1 MELDLPTGT
10 DSGGGDHLAKFLSTL
25 TELVDLL
32 GKTGPGGASGGAS
45 PTGGAA
51 DSTGGK
57 NLIKA
62 TQKLFTDLANAF
74 KPLKTVLS
82 KFGTI
87 TPAAAKA
94 EPAPA
99 PAPAPIALEAPAAPE
114 AQADEAKPKRKGR
127 KKKGAADAE
136 QGPEE
141 TPLAA
146 LTIQDASIGIDYASV
161 KMPAAPAPKA
171 KAAPEPEPKEQ
182 GPTIVRIM
190 DVDAKL
196 AKITLPTASFRIA
209 SALLQGKFLMPPEAE
224 RPAPE
229 AKPEPEPK
237 AEPKPDEA
245 PAPKAEKPAAQKTPK
260 AEPKPDE
267 APAPKAEKPAAQK
280 TPKAPKPEKTA
291 PKTVAAESKAELFTA
306 INVFKRYISGQKQF
320 SFGDAFKS
328 ILQSFKPVKAEGEKA
343 EGEKATD
350 AQEENAASKEA
361 SQNLQSALINIANG
375 VVNVTTAGEK
385 KEGEEEDTPEKKKEQ
400 KRQEPERNK
409 KAESETTEPST
420 DAGQKLGKA
429 SEAPAAEGASA
440 EGGAAAAE
448 GADAEAATG
457 AAAAEGGAAAGGA
470 AAAEATVAATVATG
484 GLALLALAAAAA
496 AAAVAA
502 AGALVVSGVM
512 APFKVIGEVA
522 ITVGKTLVGAMTDP
536 IATFAKLSAVMIG
549 FVSVVNPAAV
559 DHFNRAIKDTTAVV
573 GKSMIGALNIFT
585 TVQREF
591 ADVLSPIMRKLT
603 STIDSVAASM
613 GGMFFGMIRLGGV
626 AVTVLLPVFKAIGS
640 AFSMFFGIISALSE
654 ALAVII
660 GGFSGMFDGLDGAVQ
675 SMATAIVDIV
685 KVIARATVQMVALIA
700 KIFGATGFLNG
711 MKNVAKN
718 KGASERDNTTGLAN
732 PTGAHFESAE
742 GFGKSIAQASFT
754 ATSAG
759 AAPKK
764 TDDFLADIAKDMET
778 ISTMDLKQLII
789 DALVAA
795 AKITIKEGAK
805 GAGTVAFEGTGLG
818 VAYRTGNAIQKL
830 LFG

>member
-99 PAPAPIALEAPAAPE
+99 PIALEAPAAAE

-161 KMPAAPAPKA
+161 KMPAAPPKA
-171 KAAPEPEPKEQ
+171 KPKEDAEQ
-182 GPTIVRIM
+182 PVLL
-190 DVDAKL
+190 AKL
-196 AKITLPTASFRIA
+196 VDIDTNLVKITVPTASFKIA
-209 SALLQGKFLMPPEAE
+209 SALLQGKFLMPPEAA

-237 AEPKPDEA
+237 
-245 PAPKAEKPAAQKTPK
+245 PAP
-260 AEPKPDE
+260 
-267 APAPKAEKPAAQK
+267 

-343 EGEKATD
+343 EGEKTPD
-350 AQEENAASKEA
+350 AQAENAASKEA

-400 KRQEPERNK
+400 KRQEPEKNK

-429 SEAPAAEGASA
+429 SEAPAAEGAAA

-448 GADAEAATG
+448 GAAAEAATG
-457 AAAAEGGAAAGGA
+457 AAAAEGGAAAAAGGA

-522 ITVGKTLVGAMTDP
+522 MTVGKTLVGAMTDP

-626 AVTVLLPVFKAIGS
+626 AVTVLLPVFKAIAS

-711 MKNVAKN
+711 MRNVAKN
-718 KGASERDNTTGLAN
+718 KGAAERDNTTGLAN

-778 ISTMDLKQLII
+778 ISTMDLKQVII
-789 DALVAA
+789 DAILGA
-795 AKITIKEGAK
+795 AKATVTETAK
-805 GAGTVAFEGTGLG
+805 GVATVAYEGSGMG
-818 VAYRTGNAIQKL
+818 VVNRTGAAL
-830 LFG
+830 GEWVGGMLFG

>member
-99 PAPAPIALEAPAAPE
+99 PIALEAPAAPE

-146 LTIQDASIGIDYASV
+146 LTIQDASIGIDFASV
-161 KMPAAPAPKA
+161 KMPAQPAPKA
-171 KAAPEPEPKEQ
+171 KPEPEPKEQ

-209 SALLQGKFLMPPEAE
+209 SALLQGNFLMPPEAA

-237 AEPKPDEA
+237 AER
-245 PAPKAEKPAAQKTPK
+245 PAP
-260 AEPKPDE
+260 
-267 APAPKAEKPAAQK
+267 

-343 EGEKATD
+343 EGEKTPD

-385 KEGEEEDTPEKKKEQ
+385 KEEDEEKPKA
-400 KRQEPERNK
+400 RQPDKN
-409 KAESETTEPST
+409 AENIDDKST
-420 DAGQKLGKA
+420 WTGPDGQKLGKA
-429 SEAPAAEGASA
+429 SEAPAAEGAA
-440 EGGAAAAE
+440 
-448 GADAEAATG
+448 AEAATG
-457 AAAAEGGAAAGGA
+457 AAAAEGGAAAAAGGA
-470 AAAEATVAATVATG
+470 AVAAEGTVAATVATG

-522 ITVGKTLVGAMTDP
+522 MTVGKTLVGAMTDP

-549 FVSVVNPAAV
+549 FVSVINPAAV

-640 AFSMFFGIISALSE
+640 AFSMFFGIITALSE

-685 KVIARATVQMVALIA
+685 KVLARATVQMVALIA

-711 MKNVAKN
+711 MRNVAKN

-742 GFGKSIAQASFT
+742 GFGKSIAQASFV

-795 AKITIKEGAK
+795 AKITVKEGAK
-805 GAGTVAFEGTGLG
+805 GAGTIAFEGTGLG

>member
-99 PAPAPIALEAPAAPE
+99 PIALEAPPAPE
-114 AQADEAKPKRKGR
+114 AQADETKAKPKRKSR
-127 KKKGAADAE
+127 KKKADADDAE
-136 QGPEE
+136 QGPSE

-146 LTIQDASIGIDYASV
+146 LTIQDASIGIDYASI
-161 KMPAAPAPKA
+161 KMPATPAPKA
-171 KAAPEPEPKEQ
+171 KAKPEPEQEQ
-182 GPTIVRIM
+182 APLT
-190 DVDAKL
+190 AKVIDIDTNL
-196 AKITLPTASFRIA
+196 VKITVPTASFKIA
-209 SALLQGKFLMPPEAE
+209 SALLQGKFLMPPEAA

-229 AKPEPEPK
+229 ADPKPK
-237 AEPKPDEA
+237 AEPKDKPDEA
-245 PAPKAEKPAAQKTPK
+245 PAPKAEKPAP
-260 AEPKPDE
+260 
-267 APAPKAEKPAAQK
+267 
-280 TPKAPKPEKTA
+280 TPKAPKPEKA
-291 PKTVAAESKAELFTA
+291 NPKTVAAESKAELFTA
-306 INVFKRYISGQKQF
+306 LNVFKRFITGQKQF
-320 SFGDAFKS
+320 TFGDAFKS
-328 ILQSFKPVKAEGEKA
+328 ILKSFKPVKEDKEKA
-343 EGEKATD
+343 EDKKTND
-350 AQEENAASKEA
+350 AQEENAAAKEA
-361 SQNLQSALINIANG
+361 TQNLQSAIINIANG

-385 KEGEEEDTPEKKKEQ
+385 KEDDSETSEQHSKRKNKEAEKDEKAEKAE
-400 KRQEPERNK
+400 KNK
-409 KAESETTEPST
+409 KAESETKEPST

-429 SEAPAAEGASA
+429 SEAPATP
-440 EGGAAAAE
+440 AAPAAE
-448 GADAEAATG
+448 GG
-457 AAAAEGGAAAGGA
+457 AAAAEGGAAAAEGGA
-470 AAAEATVAATVATG
+470 AAAAAEGTVAATVATG

-549 FVSVVNPAAV
+549 FVSVINPAAV
-559 DHFNRAIKDTTAVV
+559 DNFNRAIKDTTAVI

-591 ADVLSPIMRKLT
+591 ADVLSPIMRNLT
-603 STIDSVAASM
+603 STITSVATSM
-613 GGMFFGMIRLGGV
+613 GGMFFGMIRMGGV
-626 AVTVLLPVFKAIGS
+626 AVTVLMPIFKAIG
-640 AFSMFFGIISALSE
+640 AGFSMFFDIIGAVTES
-654 ALAVII
+654 LAVII
-660 GGFSGMFDGLDGAVQ
+660 GGFSGLFTGIDGAV
-675 SMATAIVDIV
+675 SSLATAIVDIV
-685 KVIARATVQMVALIA
+685 KVIARSTVQMVALIA

-711 MKNVAKN
+711 MKKVAGN
-718 KGASERDNTTGLAN
+718 KGASERDNTTGMAN

-764 TDDFLADIAKDMET
+764 TDDFLADIAADMEA
-778 ISTMDLKQLII
+778 ISQMDLKQIII
-789 DALVAA
+789 DAIVGA
-795 AKITIKEGAK
+795 AKATVKETASTV
-805 GAGTVAFEGTGLG
+805 GTVAYEGSGMG
-818 VAYRTGNAIQKL
+818 VINRTGAAL
-830 LFG
+830 GEWVGGMLFG

>member
-99 PAPAPIALEAPAAPE
+99 PIALEAPPAPE
-114 AQADEAKPKRKGR
+114 AQADETKAKPKRKSR
-127 KKKGAADAE
+127 KKKADADDAE
-136 QGPEE
+136 QGPSE

-146 LTIQDASIGIDYASV
+146 LTIQDASIGIDYASI
-161 KMPAAPAPKA
+161 KMPATPAPKA
-171 KAAPEPEPKEQ
+171 KAKPEPEQEQ
-182 GPTIVRIM
+182 APLT
-190 DVDAKL
+190 AKVIDIDTNL
-196 AKITLPTASFRIA
+196 VKITVPTASFKIA
-209 SALLQGKFLMPPEAE
+209 SALLQGKFLMPPEAA

-229 AKPEPEPK
+229 ADPKPK
-237 AEPKPDEA
+237 AEPKDKPDEA
-245 PAPKAEKPAAQKTPK
+245 PAPKAEKPAP
-260 AEPKPDE
+260 
-267 APAPKAEKPAAQK
+267 
-280 TPKAPKPEKTA
+280 TPKAPKPEKA
-291 PKTVAAESKAELFTA
+291 NPKTVAAESKAELFTA
-306 INVFKRYISGQKQF
+306 LNVFKRFITGQKQF
-320 SFGDAFKS
+320 TFGDAFKS
-328 ILQSFKPVKAEGEKA
+328 ILKSFKPVKEDKEKA
-343 EGEKATD
+343 EDKKTND
-350 AQEENAASKEA
+350 AQEENAAAKEA
-361 SQNLQSALINIANG
+361 TQNLQSAIINIAFG

-385 KEGEEEDTPEKKKEQ
+385 KEDDSETSEQHSKRKNKEAEKDEKAEKAE
-400 KRQEPERNK
+400 KNK
-409 KAESETTEPST
+409 KAESETKEPST

-429 SEAPAAEGASA
+429 SEAPATP
-440 EGGAAAAE
+440 AAPAAE
-448 GADAEAATG
+448 GG
-457 AAAAEGGAAAGGA
+457 AAAAEGGAAAAEGGA
-470 AAAEATVAATVATG
+470 AAAAAEGTVAATVATG

-549 FVSVVNPAAV
+549 FVSVINPAAV
-559 DHFNRAIKDTTAVV
+559 DNFNRAIKDTTAVI

-591 ADVLSPIMRKLT
+591 ADVLSPIMRNLT
-603 STIDSVAASM
+603 STITSVATSM
-613 GGMFFGMIRLGGV
+613 GGMFFGMIRMGGV
-626 AVTVLLPVFKAIGS
+626 AVTVLMPIFKAIG
-640 AFSMFFGIISALSE
+640 AGFSMFFDIIGAVTES
-654 ALAVII
+654 LAVII
-660 GGFSGMFDGLDGAVQ
+660 GGFSGLFTGIDGAV
-675 SMATAIVDIV
+675 SSLATAIVDIV
-685 KVIARATVQMVALIA
+685 KVIARSTVQMVALIA

-711 MKNVAKN
+711 MKKVAGN
-718 KGASERDNTTGLAN
+718 KGASERDNTTGMAN

-764 TDDFLADIAKDMET
+764 TDDFLADIAADMEA
-778 ISTMDLKQLII
+778 ISQMDLKQIII
-789 DALVAA
+789 DAIVGA
-795 AKITIKEGAK
+795 AKATVKETASTV
-805 GAGTVAFEGTGLG
+805 GTVAYEGSGMG
-818 VAYRTGNAIQKL
+818 VINRTGAAL
-830 LFG
+830 GEWVGGMLFG

>member
-229 AKPEPEPK
+229 AKPEPE
-237 AEPKPDEA
+237 
-245 PAPKAEKPAAQKTPK
+245 PK

-742 GFGKSIAQASFT
+742 GFGKSIAQESFT

>member
-99 PAPAPIALEAPAAPE
+99 PIALEAPAAPE

-161 KMPAAPAPKA
+161 KMPAPPAPKA
-171 KAAPEPEPKEQ
+171 KTAPEPEPKEQ

-209 SALLQGKFLMPPEAE
+209 SALLQGKFLMPPEAA

-229 AKPEPEPK
+229 ADPKPK
-237 AEPKPDEA
+237 AEPKDKPDEA

-260 AEPKPDE
+260 AEK
-267 APAPKAEKPAAQK
+267 APAPQAK
-280 TPKAPKPEKTA
+280 
-291 PKTVAAESKAELFTA
+291 PKTVAAESKSELFTA
-306 INVFKRYISGQKQF
+306 TNVFKRFITGQKQF
-320 SFGDAFKS
+320 TFGDAFKS
-328 ILQSFKPVKAEGEKA
+328 ILKSFKPVKQEKEKA
-343 EGEKATD
+343 DAGTEQGESTEKTNDAKEGNTKA
-350 AQEENAASKEA
+350 KEA

-400 KRQEPERNK
+400 KRQEPEKNK
-409 KAESETTEPST
+409 KAELETTEPST

-429 SEAPAAEGASA
+429 SEAPAAEGAAA
-440 EGGAAAAE
+440 EGGAAA
-448 GADAEAATG
+448 AEAATG

-522 ITVGKTLVGAMTDP
+522 MTVGKTLVGAMTDP

-764 TDDFLADIAKDMET
+764 TDDFLADIAADMEA
-778 ISTMDLKQLII
+778 ISQMDLKQVII
-789 DALVAA
+789 DAIVAA
-795 AKITIKEGAK
+795 GKTAVKETASTV
-805 GAGTVAFEGTGLG
+805 GTVAYEGSGMG
-818 VAYRTGNAIQKL
+818 VV
-830 LFG
+830 

>member
-94 EPAPA
+94 E

-209 SALLQGKFLMPPEAE
+209 SALLQGNFLMPPEAE

-237 AEPKPDEA
+237 AER
-245 PAPKAEKPAAQKTPK
+245 PAP
-260 AEPKPDE
+260 
-267 APAPKAEKPAAQK
+267 

-306 INVFKRYISGQKQF
+306 VNVFKRYISGQKQF

-400 KRQEPERNK
+400 KRQEPEKNK

-429 SEAPAAEGASA
+429 SEAPAAEGAAA

-448 GADAEAATG
+448 GAAAEAATG
-457 AAAAEGGAAAGGA
+457 AAAAEGGAAAAAGGA
-470 AAAEATVAATVATG
+470 AVAAEGTVAATVATG

-559 DHFNRAIKDTTAVV
+559 DHFNRAIKDTTAVI

-685 KVIARATVQMVALIA
+685 KVLARAAVQMVALIA

-711 MKNVAKN
+711 MKKVAGN
-718 KGASERDNTTGLAN
+718 KGTSERDNTTGLAN

-742 GFGKSIAQASFT
+742 GFGKSIAQASFV

-795 AKITIKEGAK
+795 AKITVKETVK
-805 GAGTVAFEGTGLG
+805 SLPTVAFEGSGLG
-818 VAYRTGNAIQKL
+818 IAYRTGNYIQKI

>member
-32 GKTGPGGASGGAS
+32 GKTGPGGNTGGAS

-99 PAPAPIALEAPAAPE
+99 PIALEAPAAPE
-114 AQADEAKPKRKGR
+114 AQADEAKPKRKGP

-171 KAAPEPEPKEQ
+171 KPEPGPEPKEQ

-224 RPAPE
+224 RPEPK

-237 AEPKPDEA
+237 AEK
-245 PAPKAEKPAAQKTPK
+245 PAPKAEKPTP
-260 AEPKPDE
+260 
-267 APAPKAEKPAAQK
+267 
-280 TPKAPKPEKTA
+280 TPKAPAQAKPRTA
-291 PKTVAAESKAELFTA
+291 EAASGEEQFTA
-306 INVFKRYISGQKQF
+306 GNVMKRFIKGQKQF
-320 SFGDAFKS
+320 SFGEAFKA
-328 ILQSFKPVKAEGEKA
+328 ILKGGRPRAGAGAGKSN
-343 EGEKATD
+343 D
-350 AQEENAASKEA
+350 AQEKNTAAKEA
-361 SQNLQSALINIANG
+361 SQNLQSAIVNIANG
-375 VVNVTTAGEK
+375 VVNVHAAGEK
-385 KEGEEEDTPEKKKEQ
+385 KGKAG
-400 KRQEPERNK
+400 EPEHAN
-409 KAESETTEPST
+409 
-420 DAGQKLGKA
+420 D
-429 SEAPAAEGASA
+429 SEAAKKFAQGQANQVKGTGPKLMPKGGAGVTKMMPKMGG
-440 EGGAAAAE
+440 GGAAKMMPKM
-448 GADAEAATG
+448 G
-457 AAAAEGGAAAGGA
+457 GGAMGAMSKMGAAGGA
-470 AAAEATVAATVATG
+470 VGSVATG
-484 GLALLALAAAAA
+484 GLALVALIAAKAAEPIVNG
-496 AAAVAA
+496 VA
-502 AGALVVSGVM
+502 
-512 APFKVIGEVA
+512 APFKAIGGFA
-522 ITVGKTLVGAMTDP
+522 MDFGKTLSGAITDP
-536 IATFAKLSAVMIG
+536 VATFTKLSAAMIG
-549 FVSVVNPAAV
+549 FVSVINPAAV
-559 DHFNRAIKDTTAVV
+559 DQFNRAMKDTTAVI
-573 GKSMIGALNIFT
+573 GKSLIGSLNIFT
-585 TVQREF
+585 SVLREF
-591 ADVLSPIMRKLT
+591 ADVLSPIMRSLT
-603 STIDSVAASM
+603 SSITSVATSM
-613 GGMFFGMIRLGGV
+613 GGMFIGMIRMGSV
-626 AVTVLLPVFKAIGS
+626 AIQVLLPVFKAIG
-640 AFSMFFGIISALSE
+640 AVFGMVFDVIGAVTE
-654 ALAVII
+654 AIAVVI
-660 GGFSGMFDGLDGAVQ
+660 GGFSGMFGGLDGAVQ
-675 SMATAIVDIV
+675 SMATVIVDIV
-685 KVIARATVQMVALIA
+685 KVIARSTVQMVALIA

-764 TDDFLADIAKDMET
+764 TDDFLADIAADMEA
-778 ISTMDLKQLII
+778 ISQMDLKQVII
-789 DALVAA
+789 DAIVAA
-795 AKITIKEGAK
+795 GKTAVKETASTI
-805 GAGTVAFEGTGLG
+805 GTVAYEGSGLG
-818 VAYRTGNAIQKL
+818 TLNRTGAAL
-830 LFG
+830 GEWVGGMLFG

>member
-99 PAPAPIALEAPAAPE
+99 PIALEAPAAPE

-171 KAAPEPEPKEQ
+171 KAKPEPEPEQ
-182 GPTIVRIM
+182 EQPVLL
-190 DVDAKL
+190 AKL
-196 AKITLPTASFRIA
+196 VDIDTNLVKITVPTASFKIA
-209 SALLQGKFLMPPEAE
+209 SALLQGKFLMPPEAA

-237 AEPKPDEA
+237 AEPK
-245 PAPKAEKPAAQKTPK
+245 AEKPAP
-260 AEPKPDE
+260 
-267 APAPKAEKPAAQK
+267 

-306 INVFKRYISGQKQF
+306 VNVFKRYISGQKQF

-343 EGEKATD
+343 EGEKTPD
-350 AQEENAASKEA
+350 AQAENAASKEA

-375 VVNVTTAGEK
+375 VVNVTTAGGTTA
-385 KEGEEEDTPEKKKEQ
+385 EGGS
-400 KRQEPERNK
+400 
-409 KAESETTEPST
+409 AE
-420 DAGQKLGKA
+420 A
-429 SEAPAAEGASA
+429 APAAEGAAA

-448 GADAEAATG
+448 
-457 AAAAEGGAAAGGA
+457 AAGGA
-470 AAAEATVAATVATG
+470 AAEGAAAAAAEGTVAATIATG

-522 ITVGKTLVGAMTDP
+522 MTVGKTLVGAMTDP

-603 STIDSVAASM
+603 STIDSVATSM

-711 MKNVAKN
+711 MRNVAKN
-718 KGASERDNTTGLAN
+718 KGAAERDNTTGLAN

-764 TDDFLADIAKDMET
+764 TDDFLADIAKDMEA
-778 ISTMDLKQLII
+778 ISQMDLKQVII
-789 DALVAA
+789 DAILGA
-795 AKITIKEGAK
+795 AKATVTETAK
-805 GAGTVAFEGTGLG
+805 GVATVAYEGSGMG
-818 VAYRTGNAIQKL
+818 VVNRTGAAL
-830 LFG
+830 GEWVGGMLFG

>member
-32 GKTGPGGASGGAS
+32 GKTGPGGNTGGAS

-99 PAPAPIALEAPAAPE
+99 PIALEAPAAAE

-161 KMPAAPAPKA
+161 KMPAAPPKA
-171 KAAPEPEPKEQ
+171 KPKEDAEQ
-182 GPTIVRIM
+182 PVLL
-190 DVDAKL
+190 AKL
-196 AKITLPTASFRIA
+196 VDIDTNLVKITVPTASFKIA
-209 SALLQGKFLMPPEAE
+209 SALLQGKFLMPPEAA

-237 AEPKPDEA
+237 
-245 PAPKAEKPAAQKTPK
+245 PAP
-260 AEPKPDE
+260 
-267 APAPKAEKPAAQK
+267 

-343 EGEKATD
+343 EGEKTPD
-350 AQEENAASKEA
+350 AQAENAASKEA

-375 VVNVTTAGEK
+375 VVNVTTAGGTTA
-385 KEGEEEDTPEKKKEQ
+385 EGGS
-400 KRQEPERNK
+400 
-409 KAESETTEPST
+409 AE
-420 DAGQKLGKA
+420 A
-429 SEAPAAEGASA
+429 APAAEGAAA

-448 GADAEAATG
+448 
-457 AAAAEGGAAAGGA
+457 AAGGA
-470 AAAEATVAATVATG
+470 AAEGAAAAAAEGTVAATIATG

-522 ITVGKTLVGAMTDP
+522 MTVGKTLVGAMTDP

-603 STIDSVAASM
+603 STIDSVATSM

-675 SMATAIVDIV
+675 SMADAIVDIV

-711 MKNVAKN
+711 MRNVAKN
-718 KGASERDNTTGLAN
+718 KGAAERDNTTGLAN

-778 ISTMDLKQLII
+778 ISTMDLKQVII
-789 DALVAA
+789 DAILGA
-795 AKITIKEGAK
+795 AKATVTETAK
-805 GAGTVAFEGTGLG
+805 GVATVAYEGSGMG
-818 VAYRTGNAIQKL
+818 VVNRTGAAL
-830 LFG
+830 GEWVGGMLFG

>member
-32 GKTGPGGASGGAS
+32 GKTGPGGASGSAS

-87 TPAAAKA
+87 SPAAAKA
-94 EPAPA
+94 E
-99 PAPAPIALEAPAAPE
+99 PAPAPIALEAPAAAE
-114 AQADEAKPKRKGR
+114 AQADEAKAKPKRKSR
-127 KKKGAADAE
+127 KKKGADDAE

-171 KAAPEPEPKEQ
+171 KPEPEPEQ
-182 GPTIVRIM
+182 EQPVLL
-190 DVDAKL
+190 AKL
-196 AKITLPTASFRIA
+196 VDIDTNLVKITVPTASFKIA
-209 SALLQGKFLMPPEAE
+209 SALLQGKFLMPPEAA

-260 AEPKPDE
+260 A
-267 APAPKAEKPAAQK
+267 PKAEKANP
-280 TPKAPKPEKTA
+280 KTA
-291 PKTVAAESKAELFTA
+291 AAESKSELFTA
-306 INVFKRYISGQKQF
+306 TNVFKRFITGQKQF
-320 SFGDAFKS
+320 TFGDAFKS
-328 ILQSFKPVKAEGEKA
+328 ILKSFKPVKAEGEKA

-400 KRQEPERNK
+400 KRQEPEKNK

-429 SEAPAAEGASA
+429 SEAPAAEGAAA

-448 GADAEAATG
+448 AAT
-457 AAAAEGGAAAGGA
+457 GAAAGGA

-573 GKSMIGALNIFT
+573 GKSMIGALNVFT

-591 ADVLSPIMRKLT
+591 ADVLSPIMRNLT
-603 STIDSVAASM
+603 STITSVATSM
-613 GGMFFGMIRLGGV
+613 GGMFFGMIRMGGV
-626 AVTVLLPVFKAIGS
+626 AVTVLMPIFKAIG
-640 AFSMFFGIISALSE
+640 AGFSMFFDIIGAVTES
-654 ALAVII
+654 LAVII

-675 SMATAIVDIV
+675 SMADAIVDIV
-685 KVIARATVQMVALIA
+685 KVIARATVQIVALIA

-764 TDDFLADIAKDMET
+764 TDDFLADIAADMEA
-778 ISTMDLKQLII
+778 ISQMDLKQVII
-789 DALVAA
+789 DAILGAA
-795 AKITIKEGAK
+795 TETAK
-805 GAGTVAFEGTGLG
+805 GIGTVAYEGSGMG
-818 VAYRTGNAIQKL
+818 VVNRTGAAL
-830 LFG
+830 GEWVGGMLFG

>member
-99 PAPAPIALEAPAAPE
+99 PIALEAPAAPE

-146 LTIQDASIGIDYASV
+146 LTIQDASIGIDFASV

-171 KAAPEPEPKEQ
+171 KAKPEPEPEQ
-182 GPTIVRIM
+182 EQPVLL
-190 DVDAKL
+190 AKL
-196 AKITLPTASFRIA
+196 VDIDTNLVKITVPTASFKIA
-209 SALLQGKFLMPPEAE
+209 SALLQGKFLMPPEAA

-260 AEPKPDE
+260 A
-267 APAPKAEKPAAQK
+267 PKAEKANP
-280 TPKAPKPEKTA
+280 KTA
-291 PKTVAAESKAELFTA
+291 AAESKAELFTA

-343 EGEKATD
+343 EGEKAPD
-350 AQEENAASKEA
+350 AQEENDKAKEA
-361 SQNLQSALINIANG
+361 SQNLQSAIVNIANG

-385 KEGEEEDTPEKKKEQ
+385 KEGDQTDDSEKELKRKNNQAEKE
-400 KRQEPERNK
+400 K

-429 SEAPAAEGASA
+429 SEAPAAEGA
-440 EGGAAAAE
+440 AAE
-448 GADAEAATG
+448 GA
-457 AAAAEGGAAAGGA
+457 AAEGGA

-573 GKSMIGALNIFT
+573 GKSMIGALNVFT

-591 ADVLSPIMRKLT
+591 ADVLSPIMRNLT
-603 STIDSVAASM
+603 STITSVATSM
-613 GGMFFGMIRLGGV
+613 GGMFFGMIRMGGV
-626 AVTVLLPVFKAIGS
+626 AVTVLMPIFKAIG
-640 AFSMFFGIISALSE
+640 AGFSMFFDIIGAVTES
-654 ALAVII
+654 LAVII

-675 SMATAIVDIV
+675 SMADAIVDIV

-764 TDDFLADIAKDMET
+764 TDDFLADIAADMEA
-778 ISTMDLKQLII
+778 ISQMDLKQVII
-789 DALVAA
+789 DAILGAA
-795 AKITIKEGAK
+795 TETAK
-805 GAGTVAFEGTGLG
+805 GIGTVAYEGSGMG
-818 VAYRTGNAIQKL
+818 VVNRTGAAL
-830 LFG
+830 GEWVGGMLFG

>member
-99 PAPAPIALEAPAAPE
+99 PIALEAPAAPE

-161 KMPAAPAPKA
+161 KMPAPPAPKA
-171 KAAPEPEPKEQ
+171 KTAPEPEPKEQ

-209 SALLQGKFLMPPEAE
+209 SALLQGKFLMPPEAA

-229 AKPEPEPK
+229 ADPKPK
-237 AEPKPDEA
+237 AEPKDKPDEA

-260 AEPKPDE
+260 AEK
-267 APAPKAEKPAAQK
+267 APAPQAK
-280 TPKAPKPEKTA
+280 
-291 PKTVAAESKAELFTA
+291 PKTVAAESKSELFTA
-306 INVFKRYISGQKQF
+306 TNVFKRFITGQKQF
-320 SFGDAFKS
+320 TFGDAFKS
-328 ILQSFKPVKAEGEKA
+328 ILKSFKPVKQEKEKA
-343 EGEKATD
+343 DAGTEQGESTEKTNDAKEGNTKA
-350 AQEENAASKEA
+350 KEA

-400 KRQEPERNK
+400 KRQEPEKNK
-409 KAESETTEPST
+409 KAELETTEPST

-429 SEAPAAEGASA
+429 SEAPAAEGAAA
-440 EGGAAAAE
+440 EGGAAA
-448 GADAEAATG
+448 AEAATG

-522 ITVGKTLVGAMTDP
+522 MTVGKTLVGAMTDP

-764 TDDFLADIAKDMET
+764 TDDFLADIAADMEA
-778 ISTMDLKQLII
+778 ISQMDLKQVII
-789 DALVAA
+789 DAIVAA
-795 AKITIKEGAK
+795 GKTAVKETASTV
-805 GAGTVAFEGTGLG
+805 GTVAYEGSGMG
-818 VAYRTGNAIQKL
+818 VVNRTGAAL
-830 LFG
+830 GEWVGGMLFG

>member
-87 TPAAAKA
+87 TPAAAQ
-94 EPAPA
+94 PAA
-99 PAPAPIALEAPAAPE
+99 VQPAPIALEAPAAE
-114 AQADEAKPKRKGR
+114 AQADEAKPKPKRKGR

-136 QGPEE
+136 QGPDE
-141 TPLAA
+141 TPIAA

-171 KAAPEPEPKEQ
+171 KAKPEPEPEPKEQ

-209 SALLQGKFLMPPEAE
+209 SALLQGNFLMPPEAE

-237 AEPKPDEA
+237 AEPK
-245 PAPKAEKPAAQKTPK
+245 AEKPAP
-260 AEPKPDE
+260 
-267 APAPKAEKPAAQK
+267 

-306 INVFKRYISGQKQF
+306 ANVFKRYISGQKQF
-320 SFGDAFKS
+320 TFGDAFKS

-343 EGEKATD
+343 EGEKTPD
-350 AQEENAASKEA
+350 AQAENAASKEA

-375 VVNVTTAGEK
+375 VVNVTTAGGTTA
-385 KEGEEEDTPEKKKEQ
+385 EGGS
-400 KRQEPERNK
+400 
-409 KAESETTEPST
+409 AE
-420 DAGQKLGKA
+420 A
-429 SEAPAAEGASA
+429 APAAEGAAA

-448 GADAEAATG
+448 
-457 AAAAEGGAAAGGA
+457 AAGGA
-470 AAAEATVAATVATG
+470 AAEGAAAAAAEGTVAATVATG

-603 STIDSVAASM
+603 STIDSVATSM

-675 SMATAIVDIV
+675 SMADAIVDIV

-718 KGASERDNTTGLAN
+718 KGASERDSTTGLAN

-795 AKITIKEGAK
+795 AKITVKEGAK